1 MKPLSRFYV
10 ITPVLAAL
18 LAATFAC
25 SPGLADTV
33 QPHDDNPAARAARH
47 EGIGFWKAYTPQGS
61 MLRTQSLNR
70 SGLAALQLDV
80 ARRVAP
86 RLRVLRYDCS
96 GYRVAGI
103 LVIIL
108 VAKGKAGAIRDR
120 IRRDQKTGAPWMHYA
135 FSVTGAIGNLLVLAL
150 ASFKWWQGAGTF
162 QQCLYDIPLWW
173 LPATL
178 LIISLL
184 VLWMENLIN
193 A

>member
-1 MKPLSRFYV
+1 MPRYNWMSHDVLPPDSAFSDTIVQAIVSLAFLLSAV
-10 ITPVLAAL
+10 W
-18 LAATFAC
+18 
-25 SPGLADTV
+25 GLA
-33 QPHDDNPAARAARH
+33 
-47 EGIGFWKAYTPQGS
+47 I
-61 MLRTQSLNR
+61 
-70 SGLAALQLDV
+70 
-80 ARRVAP
+80 
-86 RLRVLRYDCS
+86 
-96 GYRVAGI
+96 
-103 LVIIL
+103 IIL